1 MKSAAVTHPRS
12 RRTPAQRRTISRNIN
27 CSMGRSLL
35 AALLVILALGAAGGA
50 FAWYK
55 FFREEPQPEWI
66 TSDPDMRFKYGSIGA
81 ERDAGI
87 PYWIFYV
94 LPRMFPDKLP
104 GPGGYA
110 AFGVVWEE
118 GQELPVGFS
127 KKVVGFAR
135 VANNCA
141 SCHTTS
147 YRTQPDA
154 APVFVPTGPNHTLN
168 LWAFFRFLVDC
179 AKDPRFN
186 ADNLMAEI
194 NLVTDLPF
202 IDRLLYR
209 FVIIPITRKR
219 LLEREQQFAWLYRD
233 VFPPWGRGRDDAM
246 NLTKYFMIRWP
257 MDDSFGPTDMPSLWN
272 LGKYR
277 AEQGIRMNFAGDS
290 HDAYSVV
297 IDSALGLLGAPPK
310 DRDEFLGEVR
320 WLIEYLSAKRAPPY
334 PFAIDTAGAERGK
347 HVFDA
352 TCAGC
357 HASARTGTVIPLAEV
372 GTNADRIGTWNERA
386 AREANAVVD
395 DMGIERAGLVEE
407 PLSGYVAAFLDGIWL
422 RAPYLHNGS
431 VPSLRDLLEPA
442 AQRPT
447 TFWRGYDL
455 YDPDRVG
462 FVTRGLEA
470 ERIGTLHDVAAK
482 GGGSSGHAFGTTLP
496 AADKADLLE
505 YLKTM

>member
-1 MKSAAVTHPRS
+1 
-12 RRTPAQRRTISRNIN
+12 
-27 CSMGRSLL
+27 
-35 AALLVILALGAAGGA
+35 
-50 FAWYK
+50 
-55 FFREEPQPEWI
+55 
-66 TSDPDMRFKYGSIGA
+66 
-81 ERDAGI
+81 
-87 PYWIFYV
+87 
-94 LPRMFPDKLP
+94 
-104 GPGGYA
+104 
-110 AFGVVWEE
+110 
-118 GQELPVGFS
+118 
-127 KKVVGFAR
+127 
-135 VANNCA
+135 
-141 SCHTTS
+141 
-147 YRTQPDA
+147 
-154 APVFVPTGPNHTLN
+154 VPTGPNHTLN

-194 NLVTDLPF
+194 NLVTDLSY

-209 FVIIPITRKR
+209 FAIIPITRKR
-219 LLEREQQFAWLYRD
+219 LLEREQQFAWLYRED
-233 VFPPWGRGRDDAM
+233 FPPWGRGRDDAM

-277 AEQGIRMNFAGDS
+277 ADQGMRMNFAGDS

-320 WLIEYLSAKRAPPY
+320 WLIEYVSAKRAPPY

-347 HVFDA
+347 RVFAA

-372 GTNADRIGTWNERA
+372 GTSPDRIDTWNERA
-386 AREANAVVD
+386 AREANAVVE
-395 DMGIERAGLVEE
+395 DMGIERAGLVEK

-462 FVTRGLEA
+462 FVTRGIEA
-470 ERIGTLHDVAAK
+470 ERSGTLHDVAAK
-482 GGGSSGHAFGTTLP
+482 GGSNSGHAFGTTLP
-496 AADKADLLE
+496 AADKVDLLE
-505 YLKTM
+505 YLKTL

>member
-1 MKSAAVTHPRS
+1 MKSAPCTNPGPR
-12 RRTPAQRRTISRNIN
+12 PAQFLARCRNI
-27 CSMGRSLL
+27 GRSLL
-35 AALLVILALGAAGGA
+35 VGLLVLLALGAAGGA

-55 FFREEPQPEWI
+55 FFREEPQPDWI

-127 KKVVGFAR
+127 KKVVGFPR

-147 YRTQPDA
+147 YRTRADA

-194 NLVTDLPF
+194 NLVTDLSV

-219 LLEREQQFAWLYRD
+219 LLEREQQFAWLYRED
-233 VFPPWGRGRDDAM
+233 FPPWGRGRDDAM

-277 AEQGIRMNFAGDS
+277 ADQGMRMNFAGDS

-310 DRDEFLGEVR
+310 DNAEFLGEVR
-320 WLIEYLSAKRAPPY
+320 WLIEYVSAKRAPPY
-334 PFAIDTAGAERGK
+334 PFAIDTAAAARGK
-347 HVFDA
+347 QVFDT

-372 GTNADRIGTWNERA
+372 GTSAERIGTWNERA
-386 AREANAVVD
+386 AREANQVVAE
-395 DMGIERAGLVEE
+395 MGIERPGLVEA
-407 PLSGYVAAFLDGIWL
+407 PLTGYVAAFLDGIWL

-431 VPSLRDLLEPA
+431 VPSLRDLLEPP
-442 AQRPT
+442 AQRPSS
-447 TFWRGYDL
+447 FWRGYDV

-462 FVTRGLEA
+462 FVTRGAEA
-470 ERIGTLHDVAAK
+470 ERIGTEHDVAAR
-482 GGGSSGHAFGTTLP
+482 GGSNRGHAFGTTLP
-496 AADKADLLE
+496 ATDKADLIE